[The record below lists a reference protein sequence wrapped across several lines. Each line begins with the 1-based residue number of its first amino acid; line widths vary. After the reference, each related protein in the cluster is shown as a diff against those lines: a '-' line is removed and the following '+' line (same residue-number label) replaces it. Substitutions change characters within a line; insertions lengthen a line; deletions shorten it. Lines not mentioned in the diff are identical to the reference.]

1 MGNNTQEVYNQEMPN
16 TKTPGFTAT
25 YRRKGVQELKWTP
38 DQKITN
44 LSDLLE
50 MSKEKYGN
58 TNCLGLF
65 TDMQVK

>member
-50 MSKEKYGN
+50 MS
-58 TNCLGLF
+58 
-65 TDMQVK
+65 